1 MRLFALPTQD
11 EWFFAGI
18 VLFLVLMMIV
28 ASELVR
34 RLMNGSSEVT
44 RKFVHVVAGILMAF
58 APSVFHSGI
67 PAILLSLLAII
78 GTYIAVRFD
87 LLQSLHDTERT
98 SYGTTYHPMAFLI
111 LILAFWESAP
121 HILSIAVLVLA
132 VPDALAAIIGRSVAH
147 PHVFPFSDDRKTVEG
162 SATMFIATALCIAA
176 FLVYQG
182 EATPYPYIV
191 IAVVIAVIVTA
202 WELVCTRGLDN
213 LSVPLSTAFF
223 LDLFL
228 RQSPHHD
235 PDRLIAAL
243 FFAAAIGLVSFHF
256 HFLSASGSIATFLLA
271 VLIYGTGG
279 WMWTVPILTF
289 FLASSLLSKF
299 GKVRKKKLESIFDKT
314 DKRDAGQVA
323 ANGGVAG
330 MILLVWHMVPGEEW
344 LYYCY
349 IASLAAVTADTW
361 GTEIGTLMKG
371 KPRSII
377 TFKQVEIGTSGGVSV
392 VGILGGTAGA
402 ALVSGTAAFFLGD
415 TATPRLLTAMIVSG
429 VVGSLADSLL
439 GATVQAQYRS
449 ASGKLTERTV
459 VDGIPTTLVRG
470 FRWVTNDV
478 VNWSCAAAGALT
490 MYLLL

>member
-111 LILAFWESAP
+111 LVLAFWESAP

-132 VPDALAAIIGRSVAH
+132 VPDALAAIVGRSVAH

-162 SATMFIATALCIAA
+162 SATMFIATALCIAL
-176 FLVYQG
+176 FLAYEG
-182 EATPYPYIV
+182 SATAYPYIV
-191 IAVVIAVIVTA
+191 IAVVTAVIVTA

-213 LSVPLSTAFF
+213 LSVPLSTAFL

-228 RQSPHHD
+228 REGAHHD
-235 PDRLIAAL
+235 PDRMITGL
-243 FFAAAIGLVSFHF
+243 FLAAAIGLLSFRF

-289 FLASSLLSKF
+289 FIASSLLSKY

-323 ANGGVAG
+323 ANGGIAG
-330 MILLVWHMVPGEEW
+330 MIILLWYLFPGEEW

-349 IASLAAVTADTW
+349 IASVAAVTADTW

-392 VGILGGTAGA
+392 LGILGGTAGA
-402 ALVSGTAAFFLGD
+402 ALVAGTAAFFLGD

-459 VDGIPTTLVRG
+459 VEGIPTTLVRG